1 MLRREA
7 AWVAAVAA
15 GCALGFIAAA
25 SCERK
30 QPTGAAGAPAP
41 APAPPSEPPPDPA
54 MAAAGEALFTRFQ
67 CMTCHST
74 DGTPGMGPTLAGIYG
89 KRQKLEDGR
98 EVTVDIPYLHRSLV
112 DPRADVVPGFSAQM
126 LSYKGQMSEKDIA
139 ALVAY
144 IRTLKPA
151 EDEAP

>member
-1 MLRREA
+1 MLKSEA
-7 AWVAAVAA
+7 AWVTVAA
-15 GCALGFIAAA
+15 AASALLVVLAAG

-30 QPTGAAGAPAP
+30 QPTTAGAAAPAP
-41 APAPPSEPPPDPA
+41 APEPPLDPA
-54 MAAAGEALFTRFQ
+54 MAAAGEQLFTKFQ

-74 DGTPGMGPTLAGIYG
+74 DGTPGMGPSLAGFYG

-98 EVTVDIPYLHRSLV
+98 EVTVDIPYLRRSLV
-112 DPRADVVPGFSAQM
+112 DPKAEVVPGFSAVM
-126 LSYKGQMSEKDIA
+126 LNYKDQMSEKDIA